1 MIFEGKTMESGIIGT
16 MKEATLHSYF
26 AGTAT
31 EDERREVLAWV
42 NESPENKQEFFRR
55 EADFVFDS
63 MPDTAPSQTATT
75 RMLEVIAPQRRKIR
89 FLSAVASV
97 AAAFFIGAFLWILHD
112 NSRLNEQVMSLTAQN
127 EKLISI
133 PELEQGDAVLNYKV
147 NPGVKGMIV
156 LPDGSEVIL
165 NSAST
170 LRTPAQFENGTRV
183 VELEGEGYFKVVTNP
198 DWPMY
203 VKTSK
208 GMTVKV
214 TGTEFNLSSY
224 NDDVALKLTLV
235 RGHVSLIDDKS
246 ESEIEVSENEEVA
259 IRSIAAVNAVP
270 KPTRKTADMR
280 LNTSWKDGYLVFDN
294 TPIREVIKKMER
306 WYGIEITVADS
317 KVMNN
322 VFTAS
327 FRSESLQQV
336 LTLLDVTCGIK
347 SKIKSP
353 TEVELR

>member
-1 MIFEGKTMESGIIGT
+1 MIFEGKHMDSGIIGT
-16 MKEATLHSYF
+16 MKEAMLQRYF
-26 AGTAT
+26 AGTASD
-31 EDERREVLAWV
+31 DERREVLAWV
-42 NESPENKQEFFRR
+42 QESPDNKQEFLRR

-63 MPDTAPSQTATT
+63 MPDSAPSHTATAQ
-75 RMLEVIAPQRRKIR
+75 MLEIIAPQRRKIR
-89 FLSAVASV
+89 ILSAVA
-97 AAAFFIGAFLWILHD
+97 AAAAVLFFGAFFWLLYD
-112 NSRLNEQVMSLTAQN
+112 NSRLNSQVMSLTAQN
-127 EKLISI
+127 EKLIAI
-133 PELEQGDAVLNYKV
+133 PELEQGEAVLNYKV

-170 LRTPAQFENGTRV
+170 LRTPAKFENGKRV
-183 VELEGEGYFKVVTNP
+183 VELEGEGYFKVESNP

-203 VKTSK
+203 VRTSR
-208 GMTVKV
+208 GVTVKV
-214 TGTEFNLSSY
+214 TGTEFNLSTY
-224 NDDVALKLTLV
+224 NDDAALKLTLV
-235 RGHVSLIDDKS
+235 QGRVSLIDDKS
-246 ESEIEVSENEEVA
+246 ESEIQVSEKEEVV
-259 IRSIAAVNAVP
+259 IRNIAVANAVP
-270 KPTRKTADMR
+270 KPVRKTADMR

-322 VFTAS
+322 HFTAS

-336 LTLLDVTCGIK
+336 LTLLDITCGIK

-353 TEVELR
+353 TEVELK

>member
-1 MIFEGKTMESGIIGT
+1 MDIGIIGGT

-26 AGTAT
+26 AGTAS
-31 EDERREVLAWV
+31 EAERREVLAWV
-42 NESPENKQEFFRR
+42 QESPENKAEFLRR
-55 EADFVFDS
+55 EADFVFDT
-63 MPDTAPSQTATT
+63 MPDTAPSHAATT
-75 RMLEVIAPQRRKIR
+75 QALQVVAPQRRKIR
-89 FLSAVASV
+89 FLRAV
-97 AAAFFIGAFLWILHD
+97 AAAAAVFVVGAFIWILHD
-112 NSRLNEQVMSLTAQN
+112 NSRLSQQVMSLTAQN
-127 EKLISI
+127 EKLIAI
-133 PELEQGDAVLNYKV
+133 PELEQGEAVLNYKV

-170 LRTPAQFENGTRV
+170 LRTPAQFENGKRV
-183 VELEGEGYFKVVTNP
+183 VELEGEGYFKVESNP

-203 VKTSK
+203 VKTLK
-208 GMTVKV
+208 GVTVKV
-214 TGTEFNLSSY
+214 TGTEFNLSTYS
-224 NDDVALKLTLV
+224 DDAALKLTLV
-235 RGHVSLIDDKS
+235 RGKVSLLDEKT
-246 ESEIEVSENEEVA
+246 EAEVAVRENEEIVVGA
-259 IRSIAAVNAVP
+259 KAKLE
-270 KPTRKTADMR
+270 KPTHKPADLR

-306 WYGIEITVADS
+306 WYGVEITVADS

-322 VFTAS
+322 TFTAS

-336 LTLLDVTCGIK
+336 LTLLDITCGIK

>member
-1 MIFEGKTMESGIIGT
+1 MDFGIIGGT

-26 AGTAT
+26 AGTAS
-31 EDERREVLAWV
+31 EDERREVLSWV
-42 NESPENKQEFFRR
+42 EESPENKEEFLRR

-63 MPDTAPSQTATT
+63 MPDTAPSHAATAQ
-75 RMLEVIAPQRRKIR
+75 MLETIAPQRRRIR
-89 FLSAVASV
+89 FLRSV
-97 AAAFFIGAFLWILHD
+97 AAAAAVFVVGAFLWVLHD
-112 NSRLNEQVMSLTAQN
+112 NSRLSKQVMSLTAQN
-127 EKLISI
+127 EKLIAI
-133 PELEQGDAVLNYKV
+133 PELEQGEAVLNYKV

-170 LRTPAQFENGTRV
+170 LRTPAKYENGKRV
-183 VELEGEGYFKVVTNP
+183 VELEGEGYFKVESNP

-224 NDDVALKLTLV
+224 NDDAALRLTLV
-235 RGHVSLIDDKS
+235 QGRVTLIDDKS
-246 ESEIEVSENEEVA
+246 ESEIEVSENEEVS
-259 IRSIAAVNAVP
+259 IRSIAAANAVP
-270 KPTRKTADMR
+270 KPARKAADLR

-306 WYGIEITVADS
+306 WYGIEITIADS